1 MAQEFAFVTPSLAED
16 VLLSLHYKKNAL
28 LLLKC
33 L

>member
-1 MAQEFAFVTPSLAED
+1 MAQEFDFITPLGAED
-16 VLLSLHYKKNAL
+16 VLLSMHYNKKAL